1 FTGKTIGGVKI
12 VTSGAGAAALACL
25 DFLVVLGAKR
35 ENIFVTDIEGVVY
48 RGREKLMNG
57 YVEIYAQDTD
67 ARALKD
73 VIGGADIFLGLSAGG
88 VLTPGMAKEMGE
100 RPLIMALANPAPE
113 IEPGVAF
120 AARPDALI
128 CTGRS
133 DFPNQVNNVLCFPYI
148 FRGAL
153 DVAATAIN
161 EAMKLAATRA
171 IAQLAH
177 EPPSDVVARAY
188 GGKTRN
194 YGKDSLIPAPFD
206 PRLILRIAPAVA
218 KAAMDTGV
226 AKRPIADFA
235 LYEET
240 LSRFVFR
247 SGFIMKP
254 VIHAAKACP
263 KRVIYAEGED
273 ERVLRATQTVVEE
286 GIAKPILVGR
296 PEVIETRIERFGLAV
311 RPGHDFE
318 LVDPNDDPRYRDY
331 VAAYLDASGRRGIT
345 PKAARTLVRTNST
358 VIAAIA
364 VKRGDADAMI
374 CGLDGRFNP
383 RLRYIKDIIGL
394 VPGATDLSAMCL
406 MITNKGAFFIADT
419 HVRRD
424 PTAPE
429 IAEMALLCAAHVRRF
444 GIEPKIALVSHSDFG
459 SDDTPSA
466 RKMRD
471 ALEILR
477 QRAPDLEADG
487 EMQANTAL
495 SQAMRDLVLP
505 SSRLKGEANVLI
517 MPNLDAANIAY
528 TMTMI
533 MADTLP
539 VGPILIGAAKPAHI
553 LTPSVTARGIINM
566 TAVSVAEAQGN
577 S

>member
-1 FTGKTIGGVKI
+1 
-12 VTSGAGAAALACL
+12 
-25 DFLVVLGAKR
+25 
-35 ENIFVTDIEGVVY
+35 
-48 RGREKLMNG
+48 
-57 YVEIYAQDTD
+57 
-67 ARALKD
+67 
-73 VIGGADIFLGLSAGG
+73 VI
-88 VLTPGMAKEMGE
+88 
-100 RPLIMALANPAPE
+100 
-113 IEPGVAF
+113 
-120 AARPDALI
+120 
-128 CTGRS
+128 
-133 DFPNQVNNVLCFPYI
+133 Q
-148 FRGAL
+148 
-153 DVAATAIN
+153 
-161 EAMKLAATRA
+161 
-171 IAQLAH
+171 
-177 EPPSDVVARAY
+177 
-188 GGKTRN
+188 
-194 YGKDSLIPAPFD
+194 
-206 PRLILRIAPAVA
+206 
-218 KAAMDTGV
+218 
-226 AKRPIADFA
+226 
-235 LYEET
+235 
-240 LSRFVFR
+240 
-247 SGFIMKP
+247 
-254 VIHAAKACP
+254 AAKACP

-273 ERVLRATQTVVEE
+273 ERVLRATQTVIEE

-311 RPGHDFE
+311 RPGRDFE

-331 VAAYLDASGRRGIT
+331 VASYLDAAGRHGIT

-358 VIAAIA
+358 VIAAIS

-383 RLRYIKDIIGL
+383 HLHFIKDIIGL

-406 MITNKGAFFIADT
+406 MITNKGAFFITDT

-424 PTAPE
+424 PAAPE

-477 QRAPDLEADG
+477 RRAPDLEADG

-505 SSRLKGEANVLI
+505 SSRLKGEANILV

-553 LTPSVTARGIINM
+553 LTPSVTARGLINM